1 MIKAKVKI
9 RDTGMDDFIARM
21 KKMRGNVDI
30 GVFGEADS
38 EQVIIAGANEF
49 GTDRAGKNH
58 NIKIPQR
65 SFLRSTLDE
74 EKETVRDQVDQAK
87 VAVIT
92 GKLEKKTFLKRLGL
106 WFEGKV
112 KAKILAGGEPFIEN
126 AESTKAAKIARGRE
140 WPQPLNDVGR
150 LRQAIVSRV
159 NE

>member
-9 RDTGMDDFIARM
+9 RDTGMDDFVARM

-30 GVFGEADS
+30 GVFGEKEG

-74 EKETVRDQVDQAK
+74 EKETVRNQVDQAK
-87 VAVIT
+87 VAVVT
-92 GKLEKKTFLKRLGL
+92 GRLEKKTFLARLGL
-106 WFEGKV
+106 WFEAKV
-112 KAKILAGGEPFIEN
+112 KAKILAGGTPFIEN
-126 AESTKAAKIARGRE
+126 APSTAQAKRDRGRE
-140 WPQPLNDVGR
+140 WPQPLNDIGR
-150 LRQAIVSRV
+150 LRQSIVHRV